1 MAVLNEE
8 QSMLRDA
15 AKSWTQEKS
24 PVTAFRKMR
33 DSGVEIGYDAKAWNE
48 MAEMGWAGVIIPEE
62 YGGSAFGYLSI
73 GLILEELGRNL
84 TASPLITSGVG
95 GASALVLGGS
105 DAQKSEW
112 LPKIADGSV
121 VGALA
126 VDEGAHHAPEKV
138 ALAATKSGTGYSLSG
153 AKSFVIEG
161 LAANLLV
168 VSARTSG
175 TPGDKDGITLFLVPA
190 DAKGVSRKRLALADS
205 RGAANITFDKVE
217 VGADA
222 VLGAVDK
229 GWDVLEKTLDRVRAA
244 LAAEMLGAA
253 NQAFETTLDY
263 LKVRVQFGQVIG
275 SFQALQHRAAK
286 MFTDLELA
294 RSAVEAALQAIDA
307 DSPDVPELVSLSKAK
322 MGDVFHLVSNE
333 MVQMHGG
340 IGMTDAHDAGF
351 YLKRARAAE
360 AAFGSQ
366 SYHRDR
372 YARINGY

>member
-33 DSGVEIGYDAKAWNE
+33 DSGVEVGFDAAAWTE

-62 YGGSAFGYLSI
+62 FGGSDFGYLSM
-73 GLILEELGRNL
+73 GLILEELGRTL
-84 TASPLITSGVG
+84 TASPLLASGLG
-95 GASALVLGGS
+95 AASALVLGGS
-105 DAQKSEW
+105 AGQKSEW
-112 LPKIADGSV
+112 LPKIAEGTAI
-121 VGALA
+121 GALA

-138 ALAATKSGTGYSLSG
+138 ALAATKSGAGYYLSG
-153 AKSFVIEG
+153 TKTFVLEG
-161 LAANLLV
+161 LAANVLI

-175 TPGDKDGITLFLVPA
+175 KPGDREGITLFVVPA

-222 VLGAVDK
+222 VVGEADK
-229 GWDVLEKTLDRVRAA
+229 GYPLLEKVLDRARAGIS
-244 LAAEMLGAA
+244 AEMLGAA
-253 NQAFETTLDY
+253 VQAFETTLDY

-294 RSAVEAALQAIDA
+294 RSAVEAALTAIDN
-307 DSPDVPELVSLSKAK
+307 DSADVPELVSLAKAK
-322 MGDVFHLVSNE
+322 MGDVFHVVSNE

-351 YLKRARAAE
+351 YLKRARACE
-360 AAFGSQ
+360 AAYGSQ

-372 YARINGY
+372 YARIQGY

>member
-33 DSGVEIGYDAKAWNE
+33 DSGVEIGYDVNAWNE

-73 GLILEELGRNL
+73 GLILEELGRTL
-84 TASPLITSGVG
+84 TASPLIASGVG
-95 GASALVLGGS
+95 AASALVLGGS

-126 VDEGAHHAPEKV
+126 VDEGPHHAPEKV
-138 ALAATKSGTGYSLSG
+138 ALAATKSGAGYSLSG
-153 AKSFVIEG
+153 TKTFVIEG

-175 TPGDKDGITLFLVPA
+175 KPGDKDGITLFLVPA
-190 DAKGVSRKRLALADS
+190 DARGVSRKRLALADS

-222 VLGAVDK
+222 VLGAADK

>member
-8 QSMLRDA
+8 QTMLRDA
-15 AKSWTQEKS
+15 AKSWVQEKS

-33 DSGVEIGYDAKAWNE
+33 DSGVELGYDANAWNE
-48 MAEMGWAGVIIPEE
+48 MAEMGWAGVIIPEDF
-62 YGGSAFGYLSI
+62 GGSDFGYLSM
-73 GLILEELGRNL
+73 GLILEETGRTL
-84 TASPLITSGVG
+84 TASPLLASGLAA
-95 GASALVLGGS
+95 ASALVLGGS
-105 DAQKSEW
+105 DAQKSEY
-112 LPKIADGSV
+112 LPKIAGGEI
-121 VGALA
+121 VGTLA

-138 ALAATKSGTGYSLSG
+138 ALKAEKSGSGYKLTGT
-153 AKSFVIEG
+153 KSFVLEG
-161 LAANLLV
+161 LAANLLI

-175 TPGDKDGITLFLVPA
+175 KPGDTDGITLFLVPA
-190 DAKGVSRKRLALADS
+190 DAKGVTRKRLHLADS
-205 RGAANITFDKVE
+205 RGAANIEFAGVE

-222 VLGAVDK
+222 VLGEVDK
-229 GWDVLEKTLDRVRAA
+229 GWPLLEKTLDRARAG
-244 LAAEMLGAA
+244 LAAEMLGSAV
-253 NQAFETTLDY
+253 QAFETTLDY

-307 DSPDVPELVSLSKAK
+307 DTPDVPELVSLAKAK

-360 AAFGSQ
+360 AAYGSQ

-372 YARINGY
+372 YARIQGY

>member
-33 DSGVEIGYDAKAWNE
+33 DSGVEIGFDASAWTE

-62 YGGSAFGYLSI
+62 FGGSDFGYLSM
-73 GLILEELGRNL
+73 GLILEELGRTL
-84 TASPLITSGVG
+84 TASPLLASGLG
-95 GASALVLGGS
+95 AASALVLGGTS
-105 DAQKSEW
+105 AQKSEW
-112 LPKIADGSV
+112 LPKIAEGTAI
-121 VGALA
+121 GALA

-138 ALAATKSGTGYSLSG
+138 ALAATKSGAGYSLSG
-153 AKSFVIEG
+153 TKTFVLEG
-161 LAANLLV
+161 LAANVLI

-175 TPGDKDGITLFLVPA
+175 KPGDKDGITLFVVPA
-190 DAKGVSRKRLALADS
+190 DAKGISRKRLALADS
-205 RGAANITFDKVE
+205 RGGANITFDNVE

-222 VLGAVDK
+222 VLGEVDK
-229 GWDVLEKTLDRVRAA
+229 GYPVLEKVLDRARAGIS
-244 LAAEMLGAA
+244 AEMLGAA
-253 NQAFETTLDY
+253 VQAFETTLDY

-294 RSAVEAALQAIDA
+294 RSAVEAALTAIDN
-307 DSPDVPELVSLSKAK
+307 DSPDVPELVSLAKAK
-322 MGDVFHLVSNE
+322 MGDVFHVVSNE

-351 YLKRARAAE
+351 YLKRARACE
-360 AAFGSQ
+360 AAYGSQ

-372 YARINGY
+372 YARIQGY

>member
-73 GLILEELGRNL
+73 GLILEEMGRTL
-84 TASPLITSGVG
+84 TASPLIASGVG
-95 GASALVLGGS
+95 AASALVLGGS

-138 ALAATKSGTGYSLSG
+138 ALAATKSGAGYSLSG
-153 AKSFVIEG
+153 TKSFVIEG
-161 LAANLLV
+161 LAASLLV

-175 TPGDKDGITLFLVPA
+175 QPGDKDGITLFLVPA

>member
-33 DSGVEIGYDAKAWNE
+33 DSGVEIGYDVNAWNE

-62 YGGSAFGYLSI
+62 YGGSAFGYLSM
-73 GLILEELGRNL
+73 GLILEELGRTL
-84 TASPLITSGVG
+84 TASPLIASGVG
-95 GASALVLGGS
+95 AASALVLGGS

-126 VDEGAHHAPEKV
+126 VDEGPHHAPEKV
-138 ALAATKSGTGYSLSG
+138 ALAATKSGAGYSLSG
-153 AKSFVIEG
+153 TKTFVIEG

-175 TPGDKDGITLFLVPA
+175 KPGDKDGITLFLVPA

-222 VLGAVDK
+222 VLGAADK

>member
-33 DSGVEIGYDAKAWNE
+33 DSGVDIGYDANAWNE

-62 YGGSAFGYLSI
+62 YGGSAFGYLSM
-73 GLILEELGRNL
+73 GLILEELGRTL
-84 TASPLITSGVG
+84 TASPLIASGVG
-95 GASALVLGGS
+95 AASALVLGGS

-112 LPKIADGSV
+112 LPKIAEGTV

-126 VDEGAHHAPEKV
+126 VDEGPHHAPEKV
-138 ALAATKSGTGYSLSG
+138 ALAATKSGAGYSLSG
-153 AKSFVIEG
+153 TKTFVIEG

-175 TPGDKDGITLFLVPA
+175 KPGDKDGITLFLVPA

-222 VLGAVDK
+222 VLGAADK

-351 YLKRARAAE
+351 YLKRARAIE
-360 AAFGSQ
+360 AVYGNQA
-366 SYHRDR
+366 YHRNR
-372 YARINGY
+372 YATLLGF

>member
-33 DSGVEIGYDAKAWNE
+33 DSGVEIGYDANAWNE

-62 YGGSAFGYLSI
+62 YGGSAFGYLSM
-73 GLILEELGRNL
+73 GLILEELGRTL
-84 TASPLITSGVG
+84 TASPLIASGVG
-95 GASALVLGGS
+95 AASALVLGGS

-112 LPKIADGSV
+112 LPKIAEGSV

-126 VDEGAHHAPEKV
+126 VDEGPHHAPEKV
-138 ALAATKSGTGYSLSG
+138 ALAATKSGAGYSLSG
-153 AKSFVIEG
+153 TKTFVIEG

-175 TPGDKDGITLFLVPA
+175 KPGDKDGITLFLVPA
-190 DAKGVSRKRLALADS
+190 DAKGVSRKRLALADN

-222 VLGAVDK
+222 VLGAADK

-244 LAAEMLGAA
+244 LAAEMLGSA

-307 DSPDVPELVSLSKAK
+307 DSPDVAELVSLSKAK

-340 IGMTDAHDAGF
+340 IGMTDAHDSGF

>member
-33 DSGVEIGYDAKAWNE
+33 DSGVEVGFDANAWNE

-62 YGGSAFGYLSI
+62 FGGSDFGYLSM
-73 GLILEELGRNL
+73 GLILEELGRTL
-84 TASPLITSGVG
+84 TASPLLASGLG
-95 GASALVLGGS
+95 AASALVLGGTA
-105 DAQKSEW
+105 AQKSEW
-112 LPKIADGSV
+112 LPKIAEGTAI
-121 VGALA
+121 GALA

-138 ALAATKSGTGYSLSG
+138 ALAATKSGSGYSLSG
-153 AKSFVIEG
+153 AKSFVLEG
-161 LAANLLV
+161 LAANVLII
-168 VSARTSG
+168 SARTSG
-175 TPGDKDGITLFLVPA
+175 KPGDKDGITLFVVPA

-222 VLGAVDK
+222 VLGEADK
-229 GWDVLEKTLDRVRAA
+229 GYPLLEKVLDRARAGIS
-244 LAAEMLGAA
+244 AEMLGAA
-253 NQAFETTLDY
+253 VQAFETTLDY

-294 RSAVEAALQAIDA
+294 RSAVEAALTAIDN
-307 DSPDVPELVSLSKAK
+307 DSPDVPELVSLAKAK
-322 MGDVFHLVSNE
+322 MGDVFHVVSNE

-351 YLKRARAAE
+351 YLKRARACE
-360 AAFGSQ
+360 AAYGSQ

-372 YARINGY
+372 YARIQGY

>member
-1 MAVLNEE
+1 
-8 QSMLRDA
+8 
-15 AKSWTQEKS
+15 
-24 PVTAFRKMR
+24 
-33 DSGVEIGYDAKAWNE
+33 
-48 MAEMGWAGVIIPEE
+48 
-62 YGGSAFGYLSI
+62 
-73 GLILEELGRNL
+73 
-84 TASPLITSGVG
+84 
-95 GASALVLGGS
+95 
-105 DAQKSEW
+105 
-112 LPKIADGSV
+112 
-121 VGALA
+121 

>member
-8 QSMLRDA
+8 QTMLRDA
-15 AKSWTQEKS
+15 AKSWVQEKS

-33 DSGVEIGYDAKAWNE
+33 DSGVELGYDANAWNE

-62 YGGSAFGYLSI
+62 YGGSDFGYLSM
-73 GLILEELGRNL
+73 GLILEETGRTL
-84 TASPLITSGVG
+84 TASPLRASGLAA
-95 GASALVLGGS
+95 ASALVLGGS

-112 LPKIADGSV
+112 LPKIAGGEV

-126 VDEGAHHAPEKV
+126 IDEGAHHAPEKV
-138 ALAATKSGTGYSLSG
+138 ALKAEKSGSGYKLSG
-153 AKSFVIEG
+153 SKSFVLEG
-161 LAANLLV
+161 MAAGLLI

-175 TPGDKDGITLFLVPA
+175 KPGDTDGITLFLVA
-190 DAKGVSRKRLALADS
+190 GDAKGVSRKRLHLADS
-205 RGAANITFDKVE
+205 RGAANITFDGVE

-222 VLGAVDK
+222 VLGEVDK
-229 GWDVLEKTLDRVRAA
+229 GYALLEKTLDRARAG
-244 LAAEMLGAA
+244 LCAEMLGSAV
-253 NQAFETTLDY
+253 QAFEVTLDY

-307 DSPDVPELVSLSKAK
+307 DTPDVPELVSLAKAK

-351 YLKRARAAE
+351 YMKRARAAE
-360 AAFGSQ
+360 AAFGNQ
-366 SYHRDR
+366 AYHRDR
-372 YARINGY
+372 YARIQGY

>member
-33 DSGVEIGYDAKAWNE
+33 DSGVEIGYDVNAWNE

-62 YGGSAFGYLSI
+62 YGGSAFGYLSM
-73 GLILEELGRNL
+73 GLILEELGRTL
-84 TASPLITSGVG
+84 TASPLIASGVG
-95 GASALVLGGS
+95 AASALVLGGS

-126 VDEGAHHAPEKV
+126 VDEGPHHAPEKV
-138 ALAATKSGTGYSLSG
+138 AMAATKSGAGYSLSG
-153 AKSFVIEG
+153 TKTFVIEG

-175 TPGDKDGITLFLVPA
+175 KPGDKDGITLFLVPA

-222 VLGAVDK
+222 MLGAADK

>member
-33 DSGVEIGYDAKAWNE
+33 DSGVEVGFDANAWNE

-62 YGGSAFGYLSI
+62 YGGSDFGYLSM
-73 GLILEELGRNL
+73 GLILEELGRTL
-84 TASPLITSGVG
+84 TASPLLASGLG
-95 GASALVLGGS
+95 AASALVLGGT

-112 LPKIADGSV
+112 LPKIAEGTAI
-121 VGALA
+121 GALA

-138 ALAATKSGTGYSLSG
+138 ALAATKSGSGYSLSG
-153 AKSFVIEG
+153 AKSFVLEG
-161 LAANLLV
+161 LAANVLI

-175 TPGDKDGITLFLVPA
+175 KPGDQDGITLFVVPA

-222 VLGAVDK
+222 VLGEVDK
-229 GWDVLEKTLDRVRAA
+229 GYPVLEKVLDRARAGIS
-244 LAAEMLGAA
+244 AEMLGAA
-253 NQAFETTLDY
+253 VQAFETTLDY

-294 RSAVEAALQAIDA
+294 RSAVEAALTAIDN
-307 DSPDVPELVSLSKAK
+307 DSPDVPELVSLAKAK
-322 MGDVFHLVSNE
+322 MGDVFHVVSNE

-351 YLKRARAAE
+351 YLKRARACE
-360 AAFGSQ
+360 AAYGSQ

-372 YARINGY
+372 YARIQGY

>member
-62 YGGSAFGYLSI
+62 YGGSAFGYLSM
-73 GLILEELGRNL
+73 GLILEELGRTL
-84 TASPLITSGVG
+84 TASPLIASGVG
-95 GASALVLGGS
+95 AASALVLGGS

-138 ALAATKSGTGYSLSG
+138 ALTAAKSGAGYSLSG
-153 AKSFVIEG
+153 TKTFVIEG

-175 TPGDKDGITLFLVPA
+175 KPGDKDGITLFLVPA

-222 VLGAVDK
+222 VLGAADK
-229 GWDVLEKTLDRVRAA
+229 GWDILEKTLDRVRAA

>member
-33 DSGVEIGYDAKAWNE
+33 DSGVEIGYDVKAWNE
-48 MAEMGWAGVIIPEE
+48 MAEMGWAGVIVPEAF
-62 YGGSAFGYLSI
+62 GGSDFGYLSI
-73 GLILEELGRNL
+73 GLILEELGRTL
-84 TASPLITSGVG
+84 TASPLLASAVA
-95 GASALVLGGS
+95 GASALVLGGT
-105 DAQKSEW
+105 DAQKSAW
-112 LPKIADGSV
+112 LTRIAEGTAV
-121 VGALA
+121 ATLA
-126 VDEGAHHAPEKV
+126 IDEGAHHAPEKV
-138 ALAATKSGTGYSLSG
+138 ALAATKSGAGYSLSG
-153 AKSFVIEG
+153 TKTFVLEG
-161 LAANLLV
+161 MAADLLI

-175 TPGDKDGITLFLVPA
+175 KPGDTAGITLFLVPA
-190 DAKGVSRKRLALADS
+190 DTKGVSRKRLALADS
-205 RGAANITFDKVE
+205 RGAANISFDKVE

-222 VLGAVDK
+222 VLGPVDG
-229 GWDVLEKTLDRVRAA
+229 GWDLLEKTLDRARAGVC
-244 LAAEMLGAA
+244 AEMLGAA
-253 NQAFETTLDY
+253 VQAFETTLDY

-307 DSPDVPELVSLSKAK
+307 GTPDVPELVSLAKAK
-322 MGDVFHLVSNE
+322 MGDTFHLVSNE

-351 YLKRARAAE
+351 YLKRARACE
-360 AAFGSQ
+360 AAYGNQ

-372 YARINGY
+372 YAKIQGY

>member
-33 DSGVEIGYDAKAWNE
+33 DSGVEIGYDVNAWNE

-62 YGGSAFGYLSI
+62 YGGSAFGYLSM
-73 GLILEELGRNL
+73 GLILEELGRTL
-84 TASPLITSGVG
+84 TASPLIASGVG
-95 GASALVLGGS
+95 AASALVLGGS

-126 VDEGAHHAPEKV
+126 VDEGPHHAPEKV
-138 ALAATKSGTGYSLSG
+138 ALAATKSGAGYSLSG
-153 AKSFVIEG
+153 TKTFVIEG

-175 TPGDKDGITLFLVPA
+175 KPGDKDGITLFLVPA

-222 VLGAVDK
+222 MLGAADK